1 VSATAPKRK
10 VLVVDDNPV
19 DRDLVAAFLD
29 KRYTVL
35 RAANATAGLELYR
48 AERPDCVLLDHNL
61 PGVAGLDAI
70 KSYTA
75 EGAAV
80 VMLTGGGSDALS
92 AEAFKRGAR
101 DYVLKTGLNRAAL
114 ERIVAREIERRQL
127 ELGLREAQERLQLAE
142 KLEAIGQL
150 AAGVA
155 HEINTPAHYVGDN
168 ISFLATALADLLPV
182 LTAFKRLAAED
193 GNDELRA
200 LAAKADLEYLLAEI
214 PAALKAAA
222 GGIQQIKHIVTAMK
236 EFSHP
241 GEQVQQID
249 LNHAIESTVTVARH
263 EWKYVAEVALELAQD
278 LPLVRCFPSQINQVV
293 LNLVVNAAQ
302 AVAERVAGGTDKGRI
317 RVSTAR
323 AGGHVTIAVEDDG
336 VGIPKA
342 IRSRIFDPFFTTKE
356 PGKGTGQGLA
366 IVHRIVV
373 EHHRGEIRVESEPGA
388 GARFEV
394 VLPIDAGSFCGEA
407 AGGAPTPSEVAAG
420 RSAA

>member
-1 VSATAPKRK
+1 MSDAAPPRK

-35 RAANATAGLELYR
+35 RAADAAAGLEVYR

-70 KSYTA
+70 KSYMA

-80 VMLTGGGSDALS
+80 VMLTGGGSDSLS

-114 ERIVAREIERRQL
+114 ERIVSREIERRLL
-127 ELGLREAQERLQLAE
+127 ELSLREAQERLQLAE
-142 KLEAIGQL
+142 KLESIGQL

-168 ISFLATALADLLPV
+168 IAFLATALDDLLPV
-182 LTAFKRLAAED
+182 LDAFKRLAAEQ
-193 GNDELRA
+193 GKDELRA
-200 LAAKADLEYLLAEI
+200 VAAQADLDYLLAEI
-214 PAALKAAA
+214 PAALKSAA

-241 GEQVQQID
+241 SEQLQQMD

-263 EWKYVAEVALELAQD
+263 EWKYVADVALDLAKN

-317 RVSTAR
+317 RVSTAC

-366 IVHRIVV
+366 IAHRIVV
-373 EHHRGEIRVESEPGA
+373 EHHRGEIRVDSEAGA

-394 VLPIDAGSFCGEA
+394 MLPIDAGSACGEGA
-407 AGGAPTPSEVAAG
+407 AVETAIEMADG
-420 RSAA
+420 RSVA